1 MGSGDGARV
10 LAFIKQV
17 LKAEPPPQ
25 LVTVSFFLSAVGN
38 GLVAGSSDSSGSSSS
53 SDSEEPPETQPAKA
67 SAAAAAVTPT
77 SPTGSSGLI
86 TQEGVHIPFD
96 VHHSEILAEQGTP
109 LCQNPAGSG
118 PEALETVVCVPV
130 PMQVGTGPGT
140 LFENMPQEALG
151 EVVASCPVSGMVPG
165 SQVIIIA
172 GPGYDTLTAEGI
184 HLNVAAGS
192 GTPSSSLG
200 EEVSCAM
207 MEGVAAYT
215 QTEPEGTQHSTMDTT
230 SIVSIETKKGLG
242 LPLWPLAGVGKGGRG
257 EGVALEVSSLTALS
271 PQTPPRVTP

>member
-1 MGSGDGARV
+1 M
-10 LAFIKQV
+10 
-17 LKAEPPPQ
+17 
-25 LVTVSFFLSAVGN
+25 GN
-38 GLVAGSSDSSGSSSS
+38 GLVAGSSDSSSSGSS
-53 SDSEEPPETQPAKA
+53 SDSEEPPEAQPAKA
-67 SAAAAAVTPT
+67 SAAATAAVTPT

-96 VHHSEILAEQGTP
+96 VHHVESLAEQGTP

-192 GTPSSSLG
+192 GTPSSGLG

-230 SIVSIETKKGLG
+230 SIASIETKRGLG
-242 LPLWPLAGVGKGGRG
+242 CHCGLWQGLG
-257 EGVALEVSSLTALS
+257 GVAEGKE
-271 PQTPPRVTP
+271 

>member
-1 MGSGDGARV
+1 M
-10 LAFIKQV
+10 
-17 LKAEPPPQ
+17 
-25 LVTVSFFLSAVGN
+25 GN
-38 GLVAGSSDSSGSSSS
+38 GLVAGSSDSPSSSPS

-67 SAAAAAVTPT
+67 SAATAAVTPT
-77 SPTGSSGLI
+77 SPTGSTGLI

-96 VHHSEILAEQGTP
+96 VQHVESLAEQGTP

-172 GPGYDTLTAEGI
+172 GPGYDTLTAESI
-184 HLNVAAGS
+184 HLNVSTSG

-200 EEVSCAM
+200 EEVPCAM

-215 QTEPEGTQHSTMDTT
+215 QTEPEGTQHSAMDTT
-230 SIVSIETKKGLG
+230 SIASIKTKKGLG
-242 LPLWPLAGVGKGGRG
+242 VPLWPLVGVGKGGRG
-257 EGVALEVSSLTALS
+257 EGVALKVSSLTALS
-271 PQTPPRVTP
+271 PQTPPHVTP